1 MPQSTLFRWT
11 QWVWPVLIGVVAAAG
26 VVWLGANHEVIDP
39 STQQPTTSL
48 ELLRAF
54 TWSSRSTWALLA
66 VIACVLIRDLGYI
79 IRLRIL
85 SFKAFSWR
93 QSTENILLWE
103 LSSALTPSVVGGS
116 AAAVV
121 ILHRDG
127 LKWGKSLAT
136 VFATAMLDEAFY
148 LLAVPLVFGLS
159 IWADYPLFPTLNE
172 DIGILTWGMSSLFW
186 MAYGFIA
193 LLTSLMWFGLVLR
206 PEKTHQ
212 FIQRLSTSRALRKWD
227 KRIKSWSKDLLE
239 ASRNIRHAPR
249 SFWIQGFAATC
260 ASWTARFLTL
270 NAVLLIFYPHI
281 EHGAVLAR
289 QLVLWIVLSISPTPG
304 SSGAAELGVPA
315 FLGDITGLAYMAG
328 VVLVW
333 RIMTYFIYL
342 LAGTFVLPQWWVRT
356 QNGDKRP

>member
-11 QWVWPVLIGVVAAAG
+11 QWVWPVLIGVGAAAG

-159 IWADYPLFPTLNE
+159 IWADYPLFP
-172 DIGILTWGMSSLFW
+172 
-186 MAYGFIA
+186 
-193 LLTSLMWFGLVLR
+193 
-206 PEKTHQ
+206 P
-212 FIQRLSTSRALRKWD
+212 
-227 KRIKSWSKDLLE
+227 
-239 ASRNIRHAPR
+239 
-249 SFWIQGFAATC
+249 
-260 ASWTARFLTL
+260 
-270 NAVLLIFYPHI
+270 
-281 EHGAVLAR
+281 
-289 QLVLWIVLSISPTPG
+289 
-304 SSGAAELGVPA
+304 
-315 FLGDITGLAYMAG
+315 
-328 VVLVW
+328 
-333 RIMTYFIYL
+333 
-342 LAGTFVLPQWWVRT
+342 
-356 QNGDKRP
+356 

>member
-1 MPQSTLFRWT
+1 MPKPILFRWT
-11 QWVWPVLIGVVAAAG
+11 QWVWPLLIGVGSAAG
-26 VVWLGANHEVIDP
+26 VLWLGATYEVIDP
-39 STQQPTTSL
+39 ITKQTTTSL
-48 ELLRAF
+48 ELLRGF
-54 TWSSRSTWALLA
+54 TWTSRSTWAVLA
-66 VIACVLIRDLGYI
+66 AIVCVLIRDFGYI
-79 IRLRIL
+79 VRLRIL
-85 SFKAFSWR
+85 SFQSFSWR

-159 IWADYPLFPTLNE
+159 IWAGHPIFPAINE
-172 DIGILTWGMSSLFW
+172 DLSLLDWGLSSLFGV
-186 MAYGFIA
+186 AYAFIA
-193 LLTSLMWFGLVLR
+193 SLTALMWFGLVLR
-206 PEKTHQ
+206 PEKTHR
-212 FIQRLSTSRALRKWD
+212 FIQRLGASRPLERWGG
-227 KRIKSWSKDLLE
+227 RIKQWSTDLLE
-239 ASRNIRHAPR
+239 ASQDIRHAPR

-281 EHGAVLAR
+281 AHGAVLAR

-304 SSGAAELGVPA
+304 SSGVAELGLPS
-315 FLGDITGLAYMAG
+315 FLGDLTGVGYMAG
-328 VVLVW
+328 VVLIW

-342 LAGTFVLPQWWVRT
+342 LAGVFVLPQWWVRT
-356 QNGDKRP
+356 QKGNKRP